1 MSETGGAKPSGGA
14 PLVSGDGRAFDP
26 KELSELVR
34 ARARMKIEQGVYTQD
49 EVDRLAAFKPHAPD
63 DYLEH
68 GRRVMAALNA
78 NWDVMRPSALE
89 THRTGLSARIVRAI
103 KRRLDGLMKFM
114 HRQQAH
120 FNATVK
126 DTLEEVFNLRL
137 RYLFVSQRLVNL
149 DERMAKLESRIGQVD
164 DLAGAVGR
172 LQEALRD
179 VDKQGIFLKRRV
191 ASLLDQ
197 LSGAG
202 SPSVSALREEKE
214 KLASFDYTLFENL
227 HRGSREE
234 IKRRLAVYP
243 AWFTG
248 VKGTVVDIGCGR
260 GELLE
265 LFGQAGVSAEGVDLN
280 AEMVEDCRQR
290 GFTAHARD
298 ALDYL
303 AAQPEG
309 SLGGVSA
316 VQFVEHLPLEALTRF
331 LELASAKLAP
341 GGVMALETVNAAC
354 LGTFCGA
361 FYLDMTH
368 IKPIHPL
375 ALHFAVERAG
385 FSSARVEYLNAF
397 PADIRLTPLPF
408 EATAQGP
415 AAQVA
420 IAYNDAVAKLNSV
433 LFSHADYAVVARR

>member
-1 MSETGGAKPSGGA
+1 MSETKPADGA

-26 KELSELVR
+26 QELSELVR
-34 ARARMKIEQGVYTQD
+34 TRARMKIAQGVYTQD
-49 EVDRLAAFKPHAPD
+49 EVDRLAAFKPSAPG

-68 GRRVMAALNA
+68 ARRVMGALNA
-78 NWDVMRPSALE
+78 TWDVMQPSALE
-89 THRTGLSARIVRAI
+89 THRTGLSARIVRAV

-126 DTLEEVFNLRL
+126 DTLDEVFNLRL
-137 RYLFVSQRLVNL
+137 RYLFVSQRLMNL
-149 DERMAKLESRIGQVD
+149 DERMARLESRAGRVD
-164 DLAGAVGR
+164 DLAGAVER
-172 LQEALRD
+172 LQESLRD
-179 VDKQGIFLKRRV
+179 VDRQGIFLKRRV
-191 ASLLDQ
+191 SALLDKLAQ
-197 LSGAG
+197 AG
-202 SPSVSALREEKE
+202 TPQAAALREEKE

-243 AWFTG
+243 GWFAG
-248 VKGTVVDIGCGR
+248 VKSKVVDVGCGR

-265 LFGQAGVSAEGVDLN
+265 LFAQGGVAAEGVDLN
-280 AEMVEDCRQR
+280 GEMVEECRQH

-303 AAQPEG
+303 AAQPDG
-309 SLGGVSA
+309 SLGGISA
-316 VQFVEHLPLEALTRF
+316 IQFVEHLPLETLTRF
-331 LELASAKLAP
+331 LELACAKLEP

-368 IKPIHPL
+368 VKPIHPL

-385 FSSARVEYLNAF
+385 FSSARVEYLNPF
-397 PADIRLTPLPF
+397 PADIRLAPLPF
-408 EATAQGP
+408 EATAEGP

-420 IAYNDAVAKLNSV
+420 IAYNDAVAKLNGA